1 MTGASTDNTKLQG
14 KYVAETK
21 DRLLKPGIKL
31 NPCYSLVY
39 VVQHSNYVHQYCV

>member
-1 MTGASTDNTKLQG
+1 MTGASTDNTQLQG

-31 NPCYSLVY
+31 NPCYSLVL
-39 VVQHSNYVHQYCV
+39 VARHNNYAHRYRV